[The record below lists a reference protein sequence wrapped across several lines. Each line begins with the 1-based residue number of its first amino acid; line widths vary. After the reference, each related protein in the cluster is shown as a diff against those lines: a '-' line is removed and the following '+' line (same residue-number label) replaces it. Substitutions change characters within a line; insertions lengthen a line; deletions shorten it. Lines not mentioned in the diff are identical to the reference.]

1 MGRRVPLMYRTESN
15 PATGRSYFR
24 RMRTRTLRKRA
35 LAWPLASAL
44 AFNAVA
50 HEGMWLPTLLKSIEG
65 DLQAA
70 GLKLSAE
77 DIYSINRGSLK
88 DAIVLFGGGCTA
100 EVISTKGLILT
111 NHHCGFSAITDHSTV
126 ENDRLKNGFWATT
139 MADELRNAGLTATFV
154 VRMEDVS
161 DRILPKITAEVAGNE
176 QARRDLVAQLGKAIS
191 EEATAGTHYKA
202 VVRPFNYGN
211 SYYLIVTETYR
222 DVRLVGAP
230 PSSIGKFGGDTD
242 NWMWP
247 RHNADFSLFRIYAGP
262 DGKPA
267 DPADANVPLVP
278 RHVLPISMDGVQEGD
293 FAMIFGFPGQ
303 TQRYL
308 TSYAVEY
315 VQNTSDPA
323 RIAMRTASLG
333 VIDAAMRS
341 SDRLRLLYADK
352 QAGISN
358 AWKKWIGELRGIKE
372 LGTVERKRAY
382 EAAYTEK
389 ANSVGKTEYA
399 KALARLRATYGD
411 YVPFATARDLFV
423 ELAYYGPDLLRF
435 ADEFKDLV
443 EKQGS
448 MKESE
453 LAEASTKRLAAAKGY
468 FASQDTEVE
477 KKVLKALLPVYRSRM
492 PAHLLPPVLTEID
505 ARYKGNADAWVDDLY
520 ARSLLTDEA
529 RFNKAFGKGSAKAWK
544 KLAKDPGYRFAR
556 SVFSTFLDNVRP
568 AHVQLSDR
576 IENDMR
582 TYVRGMMELYPEKT
596 YWPDANSTLRLS
608 YGKVEGSA
616 PRDAVSYIH
625 YTTLDGVIDKYI
637 PGDAE
642 FDLPQRLIDLNRAK
656 DFGPY
661 GANGGM
667 PVCFTSSLHTTGG
680 NSGSPVLNGRGEL
693 IGLNFDRSWESTM
706 SDIQFDPAKCR
717 NICVD
722 ARYILFII
730 DKFAGAGHL
739 VEEMSLVKREAP
751 HMIDLPIHR

>member
-1 MGRRVPLMYRTESN
+1 M
-15 PATGRSYFR
+15 RSIRLLPF
-24 RMRTRTLRKRA
+24 L
-35 LAWPLASAL
+35 LVLLSG
-44 AFNAVA
+44 NARG

-100 EVISTKGLILT
+100 EVISAQGLILT

-126 ENDRLKNGFWATT
+126 ENDRLKNGFWAATK
-139 MADELRNAGLTATFV
+139 ADELRNPGLTATFV
-154 VRMEDVS
+154 VRMEDVT
-161 DRILPKITAEVAGNE
+161 DRIVPKITADVAGNE
-176 QARRDLVAQLGKAIS
+176 QARRDLVAQLGKTIS
-191 EEATAGTHYKA
+191 EEAIAGTHYKA

-211 SYYLIVTETYR
+211 SYYLIVTETFR

-230 PSSIGKFGGDTD
+230 PASIGKFGGDTD

-247 RHNADFSLFRIYAGP
+247 RHNADFSLFRIYTGP

-267 DPADANVPLVP
+267 DPADANLPMAP
-278 RHVLPISMDGVQEGD
+278 RHVLPISMNGVQEGD

-333 VIDAAMRS
+333 VIDAAMLS
-341 SDRLRLLYADK
+341 SDRLRLMYADK

-382 EAAYTEK
+382 EAAYVEK
-389 ANSVGKTEYA
+389 ANSAGKKEYA
-399 KALARLRATYGD
+399 DALARLRTTYGE
-411 YVPFATARDLFV
+411 YVPYATARDLFV

-443 EKQGS
+443 EKQDG
-448 MKESE
+448 MKEDE
-453 LAEASTKRLAAAKGY
+453 LKESSDKRLAAAKAH
-468 FASQDTEVE
+468 FAAHDVDVD
-477 KKVLKALLPVYRSRM
+477 KRVLKALLPIYRSRV
-492 PAHLLPPVLTEID
+492 PAHLLPAAFKEID
-505 ARYKGNADAWVDDLY
+505 ARFKGDANAWVDALY
-520 ARSLLTDEA
+520 ARSLLANEA
-529 RFNKAFGKGSAKAWK
+529 RFNKAFGKGSPKAWK
-544 KLAKDPGYRFAR
+544 KLAKDPGYQLAR
-556 SVFSTFLDNVRP
+556 SVFSTFLEQVRP
-568 AHVQLSDR
+568 THAQLSDR

-582 TYVRGMMELYPEKT
+582 LYVRGMMELYPDKT

-625 YTTLDGVIDKYI
+625 YTTLDGVVEKHV

-642 FDLPQRLIDLNRAK
+642 FDLPQRLIDLNSSK
-656 DFGPY
+656 DFGAY
-661 GANGGM
+661 GVDGVL

-680 NSGSPVLNGRGEL
+680 NSGSPVLNARGEL

-730 DKFAGAGHL
+730 DKFAGARHL
-739 VEEMSLVKREAP
+739 VDEMTLVKREAP
-751 HMIDLPIHR
+751 HMIALPLHR

>member
-1 MGRRVPLMYRTESN
+1 
-15 PATGRSYFR
+15 
-24 RMRTRTLRKRA
+24 MRTRTLILRA

-44 AFNAVA
+44 AFHAVA

-100 EVISTKGLILT
+100 EVISAQGLILT
-111 NHHCGFSAITDHSTV
+111 NHHCGFGAITDHSTV
-126 ENDRLKNGFWATT
+126 ENDRLKSGFWA
-139 MADELRNAGLTATFV
+139 ANKAEELRNPGLTATFV
-154 VRMEDVS
+154 VRMEDVTE
-161 DRILPKITAEVAGNE
+161 RIVPFMTSAVEGNE
-176 QARRDLVAQLGKAIS
+176 QARRDLVAQLGKTIID
-191 EEATAGTHYKA
+191 EAVAGTHYKA

-211 SYYLIVTETYR
+211 SYYLIVTETFR

-230 PSSIGKFGGDTD
+230 PASIGKFGGDTD

-267 DPADANVPLVP
+267 DPTDANVPLVP
-278 RHVLPISMDGVQEGD
+278 RHVLPISIDGVQEGD

-315 VQNTSDPA
+315 VQEEQDPA

-333 VIDAAMRS
+333 VIDAAMAS
-341 SDRLRLLYADK
+341 SDRLRLMYADK

-372 LGTVERKRAY
+372 LGTLERKRAY
-382 EAAYTEK
+382 EQAYTEK
-389 ANSVGKTEYA
+389 ATAVGRAEYA
-399 KALARLRATYGD
+399 EALGRLRATYGD
-411 YVPFATARDLFV
+411 FAPFATARDLFV

-435 ADEFKDLV
+435 ADGFKEVV
-443 EKQGS
+443 EKQDG
-448 MKESE
+448 MTEAE
-453 LAEASTKRLAAAKGY
+453 LTEATAKRIVAGKAHFAAH
-468 FASQDTEVE
+468 DVEVD
-477 KKVLKALLPVYRSRM
+477 KRVLKALLPIYRERM
-492 PAHLLPPVLTEID
+492 PAHLLPNAVAEID
-505 ARYKGNADAWVDDLY
+505 ARHRGDADAWVDAIY
-520 ARSLLTDEA
+520 AKSVLTDET
-529 RFNKAFGKGSAKAWK
+529 RFNKAFSKGNPKAWK
-544 KLAKDPGYRFAR
+544 KLAKDPGYRVAR
-556 SVFSTFLDNVRP
+556 SLFSHFLDQVRP
-568 AHVQLSDR
+568 AHAQLSDR

-582 TYVRGMMELYPEKT
+582 TYVRGMMEIYPEKT

-616 PRDAVSYIH
+616 PRDAVNYIH
-625 YTTLDGVIDKYI
+625 HTTLDGVIDKHI

-656 DFGPY
+656 DFGAY
-661 GANGGM
+661 GANGAM

-730 DKFAGAGHL
+730 DKFAGARHL
-739 VEEMSLVKREAP
+739 VDEMTLVKREAP
-751 HMIDLPIHR
+751 RMIDLPIHR

>member
-1 MGRRVPLMYRTESN
+1 
-15 PATGRSYFR
+15 
-24 RMRTRTLRKRA
+24 MRTRTLILRA

-44 AFNAVA
+44 AFHAVA

-100 EVISTKGLILT
+100 EVISAQGLILT
-111 NHHCGFSAITDHSTV
+111 NHHCGFGAITDHSTV
-126 ENDRLKNGFWATT
+126 ENDRLKSGFWA
-139 MADELRNAGLTATFV
+139 ANKAEELRNPGLTATFV
-154 VRMEDVS
+154 VRMEDVTE
-161 DRILPKITAEVAGNE
+161 RIVPFMTSAVEGNE
-176 QARRDLVAQLGKAIS
+176 QARRDLVAQLSKTIID
-191 EEATAGTHYKA
+191 EAVAGTHYKA

-211 SYYLIVTETYR
+211 SYYLIVTETFR

-230 PSSIGKFGGDTD
+230 PASIGKFGGDTD

-267 DPADANVPLVP
+267 DPTDANVPLVP
-278 RHVLPISMDGVQEGD
+278 RHVLPISIDGVQEGD

-315 VQNTSDPA
+315 VQEEQDPA

-333 VIDAAMRS
+333 VIDAAMAS
-341 SDRLRLLYADK
+341 SDRLRLMYADK

-372 LGTVERKRAY
+372 LGTLERKRAY
-382 EAAYTEK
+382 EQAYTEK
-389 ANSVGKTEYA
+389 ATAVGRAEYA
-399 KALARLRATYGD
+399 EALGRLRATYGD
-411 YVPFATARDLFV
+411 FAPFATARDLFV

-435 ADEFKDLV
+435 ADGFKEVV
-443 EKQGS
+443 EKQDG
-448 MKESE
+448 MTEAE
-453 LAEASTKRLAAAKGY
+453 LTEATAKRIVAGKAHFAAH
-468 FASQDTEVE
+468 DVEVD
-477 KKVLKALLPVYRSRM
+477 KRVLKALLPIYRERM
-492 PAHLLPPVLTEID
+492 PAHLLPNAVAEID
-505 ARYKGNADAWVDDLY
+505 ARHRGDADAWVDAIY
-520 ARSLLTDEA
+520 AKSVLTDET
-529 RFNKAFGKGSAKAWK
+529 RFNKAFSKGNPKAWK
-544 KLAKDPGYRFAR
+544 KLAKDPGYRVAR
-556 SVFSTFLDNVRP
+556 SLFSHFLDQVRP
-568 AHVQLSDR
+568 AHAQLSDR

-582 TYVRGMMELYPEKT
+582 TYVRGMMEIYPEKT

-616 PRDAVSYIH
+616 PRDAVNYIH
-625 YTTLDGVIDKYI
+625 HTTLDGVIDKHI

-656 DFGPY
+656 DFGAY
-661 GANGGM
+661 GANGAM

-730 DKFAGAGHL
+730 DKFAGARHL
-739 VEEMSLVKREAP
+739 VDEMTLVKREAP
-751 HMIDLPIHR
+751 RMIDLPIHR